1 MKKAGLVILAVVM
14 GLVLIVTTGIA
25 ADKKYSGF
33 LGDNYK
39 NLGPGPEGGA
49 KERWMKPAVD
59 FSKYNRLMVDS
70 VIFYFAD
77 DSEDKGVDAEE
88 MKELSDAFNQELVNA
103 LKDKYPIV
111 AEPAPD
117 VARVRIAIT
126 NVKKSKP
133 GVSAVTSILPI
144 GIGLS
149 LIKKGATGS
158 WSGSG
163 ATSAELMVLDSMSNE
178 VIACAVD
185 QQTAGFT
192 DRFSGLGAA
201 KEAFKFWANRLRT
214 VLDQTRESKGK

>member
-1 MKKAGLVILAVVM
+1 MKKTGLVMLAVVM

-59 FSKYNRLMVDS
+59 FSKYNRLMIDS

-144 GIGLS
+144 GIGIS

-163 ATSAELMVLDSMSNE
+163 ATSAEMMVLDSMSND
-178 VIACAVD
+178 VIAIAVD
-185 QQTAGFT
+185 QQSAAFS

-201 KEAFKFWANRLRT
+201 KEAFKFWAGRMRT
-214 VLDQTRESKGK
+214 VLDQTRGSN